1 LLRLQGEPMLSSTF
15 MGFGRISSVFLYVF
29 DDQAEEARESEGRSA
44 IRKLNN
50 NRRILSCGNKR
61 H

>member
-1 LLRLQGEPMLSSTF
+1 MDNAVTVRKACL
-15 MGFGRISSVFLYVF
+15 
-29 DDQAEEARESEGRSA
+29 DDPDVIVEFIAEEARESEGRSA

-50 NRRILSCGNKR
+50 NRRILSCANKR